1 MSRRSCSTS
10 SAVRQT
16 TSYNFAELKRNSG
29 LDQGQLEPQAQL
41 LVDASA
47 AKRLARA
54 TNKAKKPKAAAKK
67 PAR

>member
-29 LDQGQLEPQAQL
+29 LDQGQLGPQAQL

-47 AKRLARA
+47 AKRLAKGA
-54 TNKAKKPKAAAKK
+54 TKARKQLAKGAA
-67 PAR
+67 